1 MTYRKGEMDMKRKC
15 LCFCAA
21 SLLAM
26 STLCAADG
34 DLLATDTSA
43 EFDVYATEYPLYSAK
58 SYVEVSAL
66 PSVAYRAGETVTIK
80 SPSGATSTLVVAPST
95 DGTVRLAS
103 SDIPSGGVYTIVN
116 SAQGEAKIGASW
128 SMGGGGTLASVLS
141 GAYVVDSVAEG
152 PNRTTSR
159 IAAPPVSYVGDDW
172 RDGVARGGTLTFLA
186 PSGQSTQRTGSVA
199 EPFAFR
205 ESGVWTVTLVPLV
218 GATCSAEITVVN
230 GFVFAVF

>member
-1 MTYRKGEMDMKRKC
+1 MLRKGGMDMKRKC
-15 LCFCAA
+15 LTVCVA
-21 SLLAM
+21 SFLATL
-26 STLCAADG
+26 TLCAADG

-43 EFDVYATEYPLYSAK
+43 EFDVYATVDSLYSAK
-58 SYVEVSAL
+58 SSVEVAAL
-66 PSVAYRAGETVTIK
+66 PPVAYRAGETVTIK

-128 SMGGGGTLASVLS
+128 SMGGGGTLASVFS

-159 IAAPPVSYVGDDW
+159 IAAPSVAYAGGDW
-172 RDGVARGGTLTFLA
+172 RDWMDRRGTLTFLS
-186 PSGQSTQRTGSVA
+186 PSGQATQRTGTFA